1 MVNMTIDNPSEELK
15 DRRIKNAEKMCKD
28 SMTDW
33 AKNYWYNVF
42 KELCIM
48 YNREDYFRKV
58 IN

>member
-1 MVNMTIDNPSEELK
+1 MITMFDEPTENLK
-15 DRRIKNAEKMCKD
+15 DRRIKNAETACRD
-28 SMTDW
+28 SLSDW

-42 KELCIM
+42 KKLCIM

>member
-1 MVNMTIDNPSEELK
+1 MITMFDEPTESLK
-15 DRRIKNAEKMCKD
+15 DRRIKNAEMACRD
-28 SMTDW
+28 SLSDW

-48 YNREDYFRKV
+48 CNREDYFRKV

>member
-1 MVNMTIDNPSEELK
+1 MYNMISEELK
-15 DRRIKNAEKMCKD
+15 DKRIKNAEKMCRD
-28 SMTDW
+28 SITDW

-42 KELCIM
+42 KKLCVM

>member
-1 MVNMTIDNPSEELK
+1 MVNMTIDNPSEKLK
-15 DRRIKNAEKMCKD
+15 DRRIKNAEKMCRD

-42 KELCIM
+42 SILCKKYDRM
-48 YNREDYFRKV
+48 DYFRKV

>member
-1 MVNMTIDNPSEELK
+1 MISEELK
-15 DRRIKNAEKMCKD
+15 DKRIKNAEKMCRD
-28 SMTDW
+28 SMSDW

-42 KELCIM
+42 KQLCFM